1 MNRNLQR
8 RSPLNLSPFAI
19 PMQPTN
25 NTKATSV
32 FRSLRGGFAGAIAGV
47 LLGILIPWLLLPVHV
62 NNAKDPISWGFQTF
76 EGILQFFAMIVGAGV
91 LGIFGGLTG
100 SAIATATF
108 DPTSSDI
115 PNRMRSNEIGSANST
130 TEPLSIEQE
139 KQQLKAR
146 LAELESQSEN

>member
-1 MNRNLQR
+1 M
-8 RSPLNLSPFAI
+8 P
-19 PMQPTN
+19 PTN

-32 FRSLRGGFAGAIAGV
+32 FHSLQGGFAGAFAGI
-47 LLGILIPWLLLPVHV
+47 LLGVLIPWLLLPVHV
-62 NNAKDPISWGFQTF
+62 NNAKDPISWGFQTL
-76 EGILQFFAMIVGAGV
+76 EQIAQFLAMIVGAGV
-91 LGIFGGLTG
+91 LGIIGGLTG

-115 PNRMRSNEIGSANST
+115 PNRMRSNELSSANSA
-130 TEPLSIEQE
+130 TETLSIEQE

>member
-1 MNRNLQR
+1 M
-8 RSPLNLSPFAI
+8 P
-19 PMQPTN
+19 PTN

-32 FRSLRGGFAGAIAGV
+32 FRSLQGGFAGAFAGI

-76 EGILQFFAMIVGAGV
+76 EQMVQFLAMIVGAGV
-91 LGIFGGLTG
+91 LGTIGGLTG

-115 PNRMRSNEIGSANST
+115 PNRMRSNEIFAVNST
-130 TEPLSIEQE
+130 PKTLSIEQE

-146 LAELESQSEN
+146 LAELEEQSEN